1 MDEICSETLV
11 TILFPNTSLPQ
22 YFLLL
27 LLLFFFFFFFDL
39 KGSEI
44 VISDFAVS
52 FFLVYTIFLTP
63 FLCVPLLC
71 SS

>member
-22 YFLLL
+22 YFLLFFIMYYYYIF
-27 LLLFFFFFFFDL
+27 FFFFFFFDL

-52 FFLVYTIFLTP
+52 FFWCIPYF
-63 FLCVPLLC
+63 
-71 SS
+71 

>member
-27 LLLFFFFFFFDL
+27 LFFFFFDL

-63 FLCVPLLC
+63 FLCVSLLC